1 MTKLIFF
8 ILIFLSISCTKKGP
22 NRLYSLPDWK
32 EKTDGHQQRL
42 MVAIS
47 NNEEG
52 ELRTELAPIP
62 KNIIKPGSPS
72 SVEYGGPSFLSSY
85 VSILRKRFGERLILL
100 DSGRFLKK
108 SVNKEDQNAMLKFY
122 NHLNYDGVLFTEE
135 EVIHYLSNQEE
146 LALNNI
152 PYINSNII
160 DLKTKK
166 LLTKGKVT
174 SSTILNKDGLKVGL
188 IGLTSYE
195 GRKVLSHEY
204 FKGIYFEKPAVTFLE
219 YKNILKKK
227 GADIIILMANLKTN
241 CESKL
246 PPKTLSSPRPNW
258 AKIYCQDKKD
268 DLLRFL
274 KRIPRGSLDLLV
286 LTNSNTQLRGYLLD
300 TPVISTPP
308 SSGFL
313 RMVEIFYDKEQK
325 KLIWDKS
332 LLHPK
337 IQLCQSFFKATSD
350 CHINANIPGYTE
362 RMRLLKSTALQ
373 LMPAIFLG
381 HEVKPDLSVNS
392 FLPIVR

>member
-1 MTKLIFF
+1 MIRLSLF
-8 ILIFLSISCTKKGP
+8 ILVFLVSTCTKKGP
-22 NRLYSLPDWK
+22 SRLYSLPEWK
-32 EKTDGHQQRL
+32 EETSSNYQRL

-52 ELRTELAPIP
+52 QLRTELAPIP
-62 KNIIKPGSPS
+62 KNIIKPGNPS
-72 SVEYGGPSFLSSY
+72 SIEYGGPSFLSSY

-122 NHLNYDGVLFTEE
+122 DHLNYDGVLFTEE
-135 EVIHYLSNQEE
+135 EVIRFLSNEEE
-146 LALNNI
+146 LISNKI
-152 PYINSNII
+152 PFINSNII
-160 DLKTKK
+160 NLKTKK

-174 SSTILNKDGLKVGL
+174 SSKILLKDGLKIGL

-195 GRKVLSHEY
+195 GRKVLSHDY

-219 YKNILKKK
+219 YKNYLKKK
-227 GADIIILMANLKTN
+227 GADIIILMASLKTE

-246 PPKTLSSPRPNW
+246 PPKTLNSPRPNW
-258 AKIYCQDKKD
+258 AKIYCKNNKD

-286 LTNSNTQLRGYLLD
+286 LTNSDSQLRGYLLD

-313 RMVEIFYDKEQK
+313 RMVEIFYDKNEK

-337 IQLCQSFFKATSD
+337 IQLCQNFFKATSD
-350 CHINANIPGYTE
+350 CHINTNFPGYKE
-362 RMRLLKSTALQ
+362 RARLLKSTALQ